1 MKEKKCPFRCAPCL
15 GRECEFFI
23 AIKEGYVEDE
33 NGFQYP
39 TWRSLCMIKES
50 LKKYLNIE
58 E

>member
-1 MKEKKCPFRCAPCL
+1 MRGKKCPITHTPCL
-15 GRECEFFI
+15 GGECEFFI
-23 AIKEGYVEDE
+23 AVREGCEEHE
-33 NGFQYP
+33 NGFRYT